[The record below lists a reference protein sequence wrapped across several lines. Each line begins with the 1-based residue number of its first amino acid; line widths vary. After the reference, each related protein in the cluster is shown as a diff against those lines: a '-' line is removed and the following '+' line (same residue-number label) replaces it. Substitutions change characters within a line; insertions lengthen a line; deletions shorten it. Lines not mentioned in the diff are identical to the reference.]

1 VVGACALALIPA
13 SRAFAAPDQALV
25 MEDEHRL
32 LEGSQADQ
40 AAALDA
46 MSQLGADKIRVV
58 AWWRFLAAGANRSRP
73 PRGNP
78 ADLSSPA
85 YQAARV
91 AMLDSLVRG
100 AHARGIAVILDPAA
114 ASGLAGSLLHLP
126 RWAVRD
132 GAAPAVPLFAK
143 FVKALARRYGGAY
156 TPAGQH
162 RRLPAVHEWSVWNEP
177 NNHGFLTPQWK
188 SVDGQMVP
196 WSPVLYRRLY
206 RASARALRRNGH
218 GADRI
223 YFGETAA
230 TGLQLGS
237 PLTSIAPG
245 RFVRELACVDAD
257 LQPFTGA
264 AARRRDCTGYAPL
277 DTNGLATHFY
287 SAADG
292 SAPAVRLDLDPDDW
306 TPRSPERP
314 AALLS
319 GLAAAGRLPPGLR
332 VYNTE
337 AGFQSNNLRSPVL
350 GLGGQ
355 ASSTNIAEYL
365 QWREPSVAS
374 FSRYL
379 LYDDPNWTSGLRR
392 MSGEAKPAFAAFRMP
407 LVVRDRGNGT
417 VEVWGAS
424 YGRTPGRPTAIT
436 ANGLPA
442 ALVRPADPNGYFDLV
457 LPGNLTT
464 AFQATDVLSLSS
476 SRVALPT
483 PGL

>member
-1 VVGACALALIPA
+1 
-13 SRAFAAPDQALV
+13 

-32 LEGSQADQ
+32 LEGSPADQ

-46 MSQLGADKIRVV
+46 MGQLGADKIRVV
-58 AWWRFLAAGANRSRP
+58 AWWRFLSAAANRARP

-85 YQAARV
+85 YQAPRV
-91 AMLDSLVRG
+91 AMLDSLIRG
-100 AHARGIAVILDPAA
+100 ARARGIAVILDPAA
-114 ASGLAGSLLHLP
+114 ASGLAGSVLHLP

-132 GAAPAVPLFAK
+132 GGAPAVPLFAK

-156 TPAGQH
+156 TPAGQQ
-162 RRLPAVHEWSVWNEP
+162 RRLPAVREWSLWNEP
-177 NNHGFLTPQWK
+177 NNHAFLTPQWK

-206 RASARALRRNGH
+206 AASARTLRRNGH
-218 GADRI
+218 RTDRI

-237 PLTSIAPG
+237 PAASIAPG
-245 RFVRELACVDAD
+245 RFVRELACVDGD

-264 AARRRDCTGYAPL
+264 AAKRRGCAGYVPL

-292 SAPAVRLDLDPDDW
+292 TAPAVRLSLDPDDW

-314 AALLS
+314 AALLA
-319 GLAAAGRLPPGLR
+319 GLAAAGRLPAGLR

-337 AGFQSNNLRSPVL
+337 AGFQSNTLRSPVL

-374 FSRYL
+374 FSQYL

-392 MSGEAKPAFAAFRMP
+392 MNGEAKPAYAAFRMP
-407 LVVRDRGNGT
+407 IVARDNGNGT

-442 ALVRPADPNGYFDLV
+442 ALVRPADAHGYFDLT
-457 LPGNLTT
+457 LRGNLTT
-464 AFQATDVLSLSS
+464 AFQATDVLSLSR